1 MGAMLVR
8 HSAASVAAVR
18 RSIAADLADNGVDED
33 SVHDV
38 TLVASELVGNAVRH
52 TDLAPDEELGIS
64 WTLTP
69 TEVVVSV
76 ADGSDG
82 EPRLRIVG
90 ADEPSGRGLAIVDQL
105 SSKWG
110 VEHLQRGK
118 RVWAQVPIR

>member
-52 TDLAPDEELGIS
+52 TELAPDEELGIS

-76 ADGSDG
+76 ADGSDAG
-82 EPRLRIVG
+82 
-90 ADEPSGRGLAIVDQL
+90 GRVPHKHCPHH
-105 SSKWG
+105 SSPLG
-110 VEHLQRGK
+110 RS
-118 RVWAQVPIR
+118 